1 MEVKM
6 SIKSIN
12 NENKNENNI
21 ENKFELKINGTL
33 FTINLIQSK
42 DAKLTYEELIEKI
55 ILDEAMK
62 INAENSG

>member
-1 MEVKM
+1 M

-42 DAKLTYEELIEKI
+42 DAKLTYEELSKKI

>member
-1 MEVKM
+1 M

-42 DAKLTYEELIEKI
+42 DAKLTYEELIKKI
-55 ILDEAMK
+55 I
-62 INAENSG
+62 

>member
-1 MEVKM
+1 M

-42 DAKLTYEELIEKI
+42 DAKLTYEELIKKI

>member
-1 MEVKM
+1 M

-21 ENKFELKINGTL
+21 ENKFELKINETL

-42 DAKLTYEELIEKI
+42 DAKLTYEELIKKI
-55 ILDEAMK
+55 ILDEAIK

>member
-1 MEVKM
+1 M
-6 SIKSIN
+6 SIGSIN
-12 NENKNENNI
+12 NENNNENKI

-42 DAKLTYEELIEKI
+42 DAKLTYEELIKKI

>member
-1 MEVKM
+1 M

-42 DAKLTYEELIEKI
+42 DAKLSYEELIKKI